1 MPPSRLKS
9 ALLNTLGALAY
20 LFCLL
25 QWVWTAVLFLP
36 GIMRSDFMKQ
46 FLQKP
51 VTPPPVTSQAVDA
64 PVAGIIFM
72 AIFVVLMIVAT
83 LYIIIKIPS
92 VVGKTGSKITHKTT
106 DLTLPIVTHHKELP
120 AKKRLQLT
128 ARLLFIVK
136 ILLCVIPFGMLY
148 VEDTTNI
155 DISRDVVFIIGAV
168 AALCSIVLFCLQAA
182 GAKLLHTDYKQV
194 W

>member
-1 MPPSRLKS
+1 MLHSTIKS
-9 ALLNTLGALAY
+9 ALLNAIGALAY

-25 QWVWTAVLFLP
+25 QWVWAAVLFLP
-36 GIMRSDFMKQ
+36 GIMNSDFMKQ

-51 VTPPPVTSQAVDA
+51 VTPPPVTSQAADV

-72 AIFVVLMIVAT
+72 AVFVVLMILAT
-83 LYIIIKIPS
+83 IYIIIKIPS
-92 VVGKTGSKITHKTT
+92 VVGKTGSKITHKAT
-106 DLTLPIVTHHKELP
+106 DLTLPIVTNHKKLP

-136 ILLCVIPFGMLY
+136 VLLCVIPFGILY
-148 VEDTTNI
+148 VADTKSV
-155 DISRDVVFIIGAV
+155 DIPRDVVIVIGAV
-168 AALCSIVLFCLQAA
+168 TALCSVVLFCLQAA
-182 GAKLLHTDYKQV
+182 SAKLLHVDYKQV

>member
-136 ILLCVIPFGMLY
+136 ILYYWRRRGALLNRALLPASRRRQTVTHRLQTSLVRPPKPTPRPPFVDDMYYIL
-148 VEDTTNI
+148 
-155 DISRDVVFIIGAV
+155 
-168 AALCSIVLFCLQAA
+168 
-182 GAKLLHTDYKQV
+182 
-194 W
+194 